1 MRSND
6 SNRDTSERREQE
18 KNARTSPRTC
28 AVAVPRVTDTSR
40 VRCTS
45 EEIATS
51 KDRVLMLT
59 FLRGPIPAAVRS
71 NRLRLSTH
79 YLRLSTMA
87 TTVLKQALNRMS
99 KEDKVAFVNEAIAG
113 HSVMVFSKSY

>member
-1 MRSND
+1 
-6 SNRDTSERREQE
+6 
-18 KNARTSPRTC
+18 
-28 AVAVPRVTDTSR
+28 
-40 VRCTS
+40 
-45 EEIATS
+45 
-51 KDRVLMLT
+51 MLT

-87 TTVLKQALNRMS
+87 TTVLKPALNRMS

-113 HSVMVFSKSY
+113 HTVMVFSKSY